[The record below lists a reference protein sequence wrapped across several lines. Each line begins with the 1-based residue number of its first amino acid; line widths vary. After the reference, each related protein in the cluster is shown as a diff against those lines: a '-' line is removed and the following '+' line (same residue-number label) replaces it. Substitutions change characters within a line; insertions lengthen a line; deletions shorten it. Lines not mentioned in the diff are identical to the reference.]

1 MNFRGVEFPRTASSF
16 QKGGEKSGLMLL
28 KDLRRG
34 MSHGER
40 KREKWEQDRELKMKL
55 LIGLGFKFGFV
66 SIFIFPFPA
75 SCSSSHFAISRRSLA
90 MTSK

>member
-1 MNFRGVEFPRTASSF
+1 
-16 QKGGEKSGLMLL
+16 MLL
-28 KDLRRG
+28 KDLKRG

-66 SIFIFPFPA
+66 SIFHFPV
-75 SCSSSHFAISRRSLA
+75 SRFLFLVILCNLMS
-90 MTSK
+90 